1 MNCPHCQATV
11 LRKSKFC
18 HECGRSVRRKKR
30 RRAAESRMARRSELA
45 ESDEQLLWQASF
57 SAKGLIHAWLLALVS
72 SILLPL
78 GALLLRADSSQWLLL
93 VAFLGLVWAGLGA
106 WLLIRRL
113 NVHYELSDQRL
124 IHRSGILLRKTHRIE
139 LIDIDDVA
147 HEQDLIERFFDVGT
161 IEIVSSDRSHPII
174 ELPGIDGIEHVAM
187 LIDDARRRERI
198 RRGIHIEQV

>member
-11 LRKSKFC
+11 LKKAKFC
-18 HECGRSVRRKKR
+18 HECGRSTRRTKR
-30 RRAAESRMARRSELA
+30 RRNATSRMTRRTELA
-45 ESDEQLLWQASF
+45 ERDERLLWQASF
-57 SAKGLIHAWLLALVS
+57 SAKGLIHAWLLVLVS

-78 GALLLRADSSQWLLL
+78 GALVLQADSSQWFLL
-93 VAFLGLVWAGLGA
+93 VFVVGLAWGGLGL
-106 WLLIRRL
+106 WLLVRRL

-124 IHRSGILLRKTHRIE
+124 IHRSGILVRRTHRIE

-161 IEIVSSDRSHPII
+161 IEVVSSDRSHPVIA
-174 ELPGIDGIEHVAM
+174 LPGIDGVEKVAM

-198 RRGIHIEQV
+198 RRGIHVEQV